1 MDGVEYNLN
10 EAISDLA
17 KRSKDNTPIYK
28 RRWFIGVMIGAS
40 VFIIILIVLLVVLLG
55 NGDNNDSNKIIGE
68 INCEYRIDDSSK
80 KVNILGEEFVK
91 GKNVFDILVNGEKIE
106 YTQEYKFPN

>member
-1 MDGVEYNLN
+1 MDGVAYDLN

-28 RRWFIGVMIGAS
+28 KRWFIGIMIGGL
-40 VFIIILIVLLVVLLG
+40 VLILILVVLLVVLLG
-55 NGDNNDSNKIIGE
+55 KDDDDSNKLKGE

-80 KVNILGEEFVK
+80 NL
-91 GKNVFDILVNGEKIE
+91 
-106 YTQEYKFPN
+106 